1 MPKTAHKVVVI
12 GHRNPDTD
20 SICSAIAYA
29 ELKES
34 DQRSGSCEARRAGR
48 MNQESEFVLKKF
60 GIAPPR
66 MCTDVNPKIR
76 DVDYREAPGVPGSI
90 SLRAAWEMMRDQKI
104 DTLPVVDADGALEG
118 LDHGQGHRHRQH
130 GRI

>member
-1 MPKTAHKVVVI
+1 MREEAQLRPRRAAVKGGPPYAKTAHKVVVI

-29 ELKES
+29 ELKNLTS
-34 DQRSGSCEARRAGR
+34 DLVCEARRAGR

-76 DVDYREAPGVPGSI
+76 DVDYREAPACPAASACGRPG
-90 SLRAAWEMMRDQKI
+90 R
-104 DTLPVVDADGALEG
+104 
-118 LDHGQGHRHRQH
+118 
-130 GRI
+130 